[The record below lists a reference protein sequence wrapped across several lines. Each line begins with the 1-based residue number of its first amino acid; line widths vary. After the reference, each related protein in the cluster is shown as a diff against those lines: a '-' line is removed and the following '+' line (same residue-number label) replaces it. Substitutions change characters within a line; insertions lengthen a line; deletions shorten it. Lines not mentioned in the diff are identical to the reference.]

1 MFPAFVWFLFPL
13 SVTLLIV
20 ALSQHRNLSDTFFL
34 NKFDLSFLVGER
46 FAAALPSFHAF
57 TGCDSTSDFV
67 RRGKLMPLKL
77 LESTEG
83 ANKFLD
89 VFKSLGCTNP
99 DLMGMDEDTDWTR
112 QL

>member
-1 MFPAFVWFLFPL
+1 
-13 SVTLLIV
+13 
-20 ALSQHRNLSDTFFL
+20 
-34 NKFDLSFLVGER
+34 
-46 FAAALPSFHAF
+46 
-57 TGCDSTSDFV
+57 
-67 RRGKLMPLKL
+67 MPLKL